1 MSVMPDCR
9 MFGGEWFCSKYPE
22 YCDCEDFKRAWVD
35 RETAMKLSDYFARKD
50 ALMSLNKEEKV

>member
-1 MSVMPDCR
+1 

-22 YCDCEDFKRAWVD
+22 YCDCEDFKRARVD
-35 RETAMKLSDYFARKD
+35 RETAMKLSDYFAQKD